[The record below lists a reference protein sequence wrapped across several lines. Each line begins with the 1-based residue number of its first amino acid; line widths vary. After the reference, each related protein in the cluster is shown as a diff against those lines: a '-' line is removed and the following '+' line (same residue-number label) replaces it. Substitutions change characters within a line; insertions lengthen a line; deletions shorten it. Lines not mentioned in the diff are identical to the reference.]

1 MQQLKRAIL
10 PLLFLPFLLTF
21 SSCRKKVSWNSEIA
35 LPLAHGELLLSDIVP
50 DSVRQTRAD
59 SSVWLVI
66 SDELYA
72 LHLAR
77 DYFNVPDT
85 VLRENVSLDSLRI
98 PNRTIYYLITLGA
111 IARADQSGTGTIIIA
126 LNGNTAPIPPFN
138 SLSATDLPVDA
149 TELFKSADVRSGWMD
164 LQIKNGLPV
173 PITNLDFNMKNA
185 SDGVVIVSDQVSR
198 INPGESILLSYDLSG
213 KKLEGQIL
221 VDINNISSPG
231 SNNTPVAIDTSDAL
245 ELTMTVRDLELNAAE
260 AVFPAQNLV
269 NVAKEIVYN
278 MNGPE
283 FTYMLIRTGTLVITA
298 FNTINDSL
306 FINYRIPNASDPDG
320 ETLNEFSVVP
330 PGTAASAS
338 HIDREIPLDAYSI
351 DLTGQAH
358 NRVNTF
364 YNELAIRIDS
374 TGKLIYISLLDS
386 VSILYGLKD
395 IVPDYVEGYLGQQHI
410 QYSSENRELKLFK
423 YLEGG
428 QIDLE
433 QVSLKIR
440 IENEVGVDSRILVH
454 RIRTQSLNGDFV
466 ELQAP
471 FIGTPQ
477 DIQRAFQNPF
487 RRGETSFELNDQN
500 SNVKGIIESLPRYL
514 DMDMEVDINPDGNR
528 LLFQD
533 FASYGST
540 FKVYADLEM
549 SLSGI
554 AQDLRLSG
562 NLDFKLPSEK
572 ELSNIES
579 VQISSRI
586 GNGFPLTASV
596 QAYIYQGGVL
606 IDSLFDRRQ
615 QIRAAAI
622 DEQTCR
628 AERKEVTE
636 LVSEI
641 GAAQFEHLK
650 AADELIFKSWLN
662 TSDLPTNCGSHVRI
676 YDTYSMDIK
685 MGLTINY
692 RFSNE

>member
-1 MQQLKRAIL
+1 M
-10 PLLFLPFLLTF
+10 LFLPFLLTL
-21 SSCRKKVSWNSEIA
+21 SSCGKKVSWNSEIA
-35 LPLAHGELLLSDIVP
+35 LPLARGELLVSDIVP

-59 SSVWLVI
+59 SSVWLVL
-66 SDELYA
+66 SDELFA
-72 LHLAR
+72 IHLAR
-77 DYFNVPDT
+77 DYFKVPDT
-85 VLRENVSLDSLRI
+85 ALRENVSLDSLRI
-98 PNRTIYYLITLGA
+98 PNRTMYYPITLGA
-111 IARADQSGTGTIIIA
+111 IARSDQSGTGALIIA

-164 LQIKNGLPV
+164 LRIKNGLPV
-173 PITNLDFNMKNA
+173 PITNLDFSMKNA
-185 SDGVVIVSDQVSR
+185 GDGVVIVSDQISR

-213 KKLEGQIL
+213 KKLEGRIL

-231 SNNTPVAIDTSDAL
+231 SNNVPVPIDTSDAL

-283 FTYMLIRTGTLVITA
+283 FTFMAIRSGKLIITA

-306 FINYRIPNASDPDG
+306 YINYRIPNANDPDG
-320 ETLNEFSVVP
+320 VQLNELAVVA
-330 PGTAASAS
+330 PGTATSAS
-338 HIDREIPLDAYSI
+338 YIDVEIPLDGYSI
-351 DLTGQAH
+351 DLRGKAY

-364 YNELAIRIDS
+364 YNELAVRIDS

-395 IVPDYVEGYLGQQHI
+395 IVPDYVEGYFGQQHI
-410 QYSSENRELKLFK
+410 SYNIENRELNIFK

-428 QIDLE
+428 TLDLE
-433 QVSLKIR
+433 GVALNIR
-440 IENEVGVDSRILVH
+440 IENEVGADSRILVK
-454 RIRTQSLNGDFV
+454 RIRTQSVAGDFV

-477 DIQRAFQNPF
+477 DIPRAFKNPF
-487 RRGETSFELNDQN
+487 RRGESSFALNEQN
-500 SNVKGIIESLPRYL
+500 SNVKEMIESLPRYL
-514 DMDMEVDINPDGNR
+514 DMDLEVDINPDGNR
-528 LLFQD
+528 LLYQD

-549 SLSGI
+549 PLSGI
-554 AQDLRLSG
+554 ARGLRLSG
-562 NLDFKLPSEK
+562 NLNFNLPSEE
-572 ELSNIES
+572 ELANVES

-586 GNGFPLTASV
+586 GNGFPLTAAV
-596 QAYIYQGGVL
+596 QAYIYRGGVL

-622 DEQTCR
+622 DELTCR
-628 AERKEVTE
+628 AGKKEVTE

-641 GAAQFEHLK
+641 GASQFENLK
-650 AADELIFKSWLN
+650 TADELIFKSWLN
-662 TSDLPTNCGSHVRI
+662 TSDLPANCGSHVRI
-676 YDTYSMDIK
+676 YDTYSIDVK